1 MKKFT
6 AMDAA
11 KIAGVEDKFID
22 VLKKNTSDDE
32 LLNELQEMNIDNDDI
47 DQKIQKI
54 KDDFINSDFVDISDI

>member
-1 MKKFT
+1 MKKFN

-11 KIAGVEDKFID
+11 KFAGVEKNFMD
-22 VLKKNTSDDE
+22 VLKKNISDDE
-32 LLNELQEMNIDNDDI
+32 LIKEVQEINIDNSDI